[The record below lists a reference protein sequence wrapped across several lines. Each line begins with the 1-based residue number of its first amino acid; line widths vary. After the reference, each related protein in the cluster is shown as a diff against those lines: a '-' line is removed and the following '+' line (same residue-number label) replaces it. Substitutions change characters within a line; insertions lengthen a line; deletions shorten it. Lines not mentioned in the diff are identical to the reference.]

1 MSATATEAPE
11 QAPATARP
19 TPAKSAAADAPSKK
33 KSSKEK
39 GSKGSKSSEAQAA
52 SVDGPSVAAHPR
64 AARTVALAK
73 GWGGLGGFFIA
84 GYLSLP
90 TSTLAGAG
98 LRALVAGSVCYV
110 VAWAGAVF
118 VWRRLV
124 MIEIKGREQQLLASA
139 LGGEP
144 PAVTVDG
151 PGARASS

>member
-1 MSATATEAPE
+1 V
-11 QAPATARP
+11 QAPATAQP
-19 TPAKSAAADAPSKK
+19 VAAAKSATADAPSKK
-33 KSSKEK
+33 KGSKEK
-39 GSKGSKSSEAQAA
+39 GSKGSKSSDVEAA

-90 TSTLAGAG
+90 TSTLAEAG

-110 VAWAGAVF
+110 VAWAAAVF

-124 MIEIKGREQQLLASA
+124 VIEIKGREQQLLTSA
-139 LGGEP
+139 LRGES
-144 PAVTVDG
+144 PAVAVDAQS
-151 PGARASS
+151 ARASS